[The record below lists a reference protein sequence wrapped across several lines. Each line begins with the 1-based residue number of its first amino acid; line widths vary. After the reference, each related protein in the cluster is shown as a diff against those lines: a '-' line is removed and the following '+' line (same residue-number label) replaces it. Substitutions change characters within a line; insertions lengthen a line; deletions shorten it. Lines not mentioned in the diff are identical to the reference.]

1 MTVGPALHRLRR
13 AVRQHLEGVTGL
25 VVVACSGGPDSLALA
40 AATAATGRAA
50 GALVVDHG
58 LQGESAAVASR
69 AAQQCRSLGL
79 DPVVVLRADVGSQ
92 GGPEAAARAARYEV
106 LMAEAARLGAG
117 AILLAHTQDD
127 QAETVL
133 LGLARGSGTRSL
145 AGMAPVRGVLRRPL
159 LSIPRAEV
167 HAALAETG
175 LEPWADP
182 HNRDLAQRRARVRA
196 TVLPLL
202 EAELGPGVAAALART
217 AELARADADALDEE
231 AAHARRELDAAGWSV
246 EELRGLPR
254 AVRTRVLLA
263 AAREAGCAP
272 GDLTAAHVAEVD
284 RLITD
289 WHGQGPLPL
298 PGRVNAGRQCGRL
311 YFAGESITIGVPDG
325 A

>member
-58 LQGESAAVASR
+58 LQGESAAVAAR

-79 DPVVVLRADVGSQ
+79 DPVVVLRAHVGSQ
-92 GGPEAAARAARYEV
+92 SGPEAAARAARYEV
-106 LMAEAARLGAG
+106 LTAAAARLGAA

-231 AAHARRELDAAGWSV
+231 AAHARRELDAAGWPV
-246 EELRGLPR
+246 EELRELPR

-298 PGRVNAGRQCGRL
+298 PGRVNVGRQCGRL